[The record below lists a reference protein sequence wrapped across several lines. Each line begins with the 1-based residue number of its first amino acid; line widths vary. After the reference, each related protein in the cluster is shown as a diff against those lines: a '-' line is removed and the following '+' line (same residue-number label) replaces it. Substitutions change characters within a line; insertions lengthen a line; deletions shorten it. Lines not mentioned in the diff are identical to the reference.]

1 MRPALI
7 FLLSAAAL
15 LVLTWLERRDPLDLI
30 VVCAG
35 LVGLGWLLRLQAG
48 NPGQMRLAAS
58 ALIALLAGVALFGVR
73 APLPALG
80 FATVLVLTQMLLR
93 WFLGSRS

>member
-35 LVGLGWLLRLQAG
+35 LVGLGWLVQAQSG
-48 NPGQMRLAAS
+48 NSGQRRLAAS

-80 FATVLVLTQMLLR
+80 FAAVLVLTQLLLR